1 MRKLVLLA
9 TVAAFFVSAGSAQ
22 GFVWHLKLS
31 VAQHETK
38 MIEREL
44 CAESSTCVGY
54 GVGRCER
61 ITESRVDC
69 IGANL
74 NETSSGE
81 IECQSI
87 FHWGVRRGGEL
98 KVRIT
103 RPHCFYVE

>member
-1 MRKLVLLA
+1 MRIRVLLVA
-9 TVAAFFVSAGSAQ
+9 TAAFFVLAGTAQ
-22 GFVWHLKLS
+22 GFVWHLKVS

-38 MIEREL
+38 RIEGEL
-44 CAESSTCVGY
+44 CAESSECIGY
-54 GVGRCER
+54 GAKCER
-61 ITESRVDC
+61 VTESRVDC

-87 FHWGVRRGGEL
+87 FHWGVKPGGKL